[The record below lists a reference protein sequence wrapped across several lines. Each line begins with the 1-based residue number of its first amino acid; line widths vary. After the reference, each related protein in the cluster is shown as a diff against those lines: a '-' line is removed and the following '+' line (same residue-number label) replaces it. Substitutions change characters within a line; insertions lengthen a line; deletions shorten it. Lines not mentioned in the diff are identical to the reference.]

1 MFLYHFLFRKGYSII
16 KISMLNL
23 SFPNYEFRLK
33 EINQKRFI
41 FDEIRKKYIELTP
54 EEWVRQNCIKFLIN
68 EKKFKKNLISIEKK
82 IQLNNTTKRFDILI
96 HDINGACVLLVEC
109 KAPNIKINQ
118 ESFDQILRYNQVI
131 KAEFLMVTN
140 GIIHYY
146 CRINNDKK
154 NIEFLKEIPVNK

>member
-16 KISMLNL
+16 KISMLDL

-82 IQLNNTTKRFDILI
+82 IQLNNTTKRFDILV
-96 HDINGACVLLVEC
+96 HDINGGCFLLVEC

>member
-16 KISMLNL
+16 KISMLDL

-82 IQLNNTTKRFDILI
+82 IQLNNTTKRFDILV
-96 HDINGACVLLVEC
+96 HDINGGYVLLVEC

>member
-1 MFLYHFLFRKGYSII
+1 
-16 KISMLNL
+16 MLDL

-54 EEWVRQNCIKFLIN
+54 EEWVRQNCVKFLIN

-82 IQLNNTTKRFDILI
+82 IQLNNTTKRFDILV
-96 HDINGACVLLVEC
+96 HDIKGECILLVEC
-109 KAPNIKINQ
+109 KAPNVKINQ
-118 ESFDQILRYNQVI
+118 ESFDQILRYNQVVNA
-131 KAEFLMVTN
+131 KFLMLTN

>member
-1 MFLYHFLFRKGYSII
+1 
-16 KISMLNL
+16 MLHL

-54 EEWVRQNCIKFLIN
+54 EEWVRQNCVKFLIN

-82 IQLNNTTKRFDILI
+82 IQLNNTTKRFDILV
-96 HDINGACVLLVEC
+96 HDINGGFILLVEC

>member
-1 MFLYHFLFRKGYSII
+1 
-16 KISMLNL
+16 MLNL

-33 EINQKRFI
+33 KINQKRFI

-82 IQLNNTTKRFDILI
+82 IQLNNTIKRFDILV
-96 HDINGACVLLVEC
+96 HDINGGCILLVEC

-131 KAEFLMVTN
+131 SAKFLMVTN

-146 CRINNDKK
+146 CRINNHQK
-154 NIEFLKEIPVNK
+154 NIEFLKEIPVDK

>member
-1 MFLYHFLFRKGYSII
+1 
-16 KISMLNL
+16 MLDL

-82 IQLNNTTKRFDILI
+82 IQLNNTTKRFDILV
-96 HDINGACVLLVEC
+96 HDINGGCILLVEC

-118 ESFDQILRYNQVI
+118 ESFDQIFRYNQVI
-131 KAEFLMVTN
+131 NAKFLFVTLHCVIGFPGAVVN
-140 GIIHYY
+140 LAFVIACEKNNCKLSFGIPFGQLPTYS
-146 CRINNDKK
+146 
-154 NIEFLKEIPVNK
+154 L

>member
-1 MFLYHFLFRKGYSII
+1 
-16 KISMLNL
+16 MLHL

-68 EKKFKKNLISIEKK
+68 EKKFKKNLISIERK
-82 IQLNNTTKRFDILI
+82 IQLNNTTKRFDILV
-96 HDINGACVLLVEC
+96 HDTNGGCILLVEC

>member
-1 MFLYHFLFRKGYSII
+1 
-16 KISMLNL
+16 MLNL

-82 IQLNNTTKRFDILI
+82 IQLNNTTKRFDILV
-96 HDINGACVLLVEC
+96 HDAYGGCILLVEC

-131 KAEFLMVTN
+131 NAKFLMVTN

-146 CRINNDKK
+146 CKVNNEKK
-154 NIEFLKEIPVNK
+154 NIEFLNEIPINR

>member
-1 MFLYHFLFRKGYSII
+1 MENLNFKNYHLRI
-16 KISMLNL
+16 KN
-23 SFPNYEFRLK
+23 K
-33 EINQKRFI
+33 ENKQYV
-41 FDEIRKKYIELTP
+41 FDEVRKKYILLTP

-82 IQLNNTTKRFDILI
+82 IQLNNTTKRFDILV
-96 HDINGACVLLVEC
+96 HDINGGCVLLVEC

-131 KAEFLMVTN
+131 NAKFLMLTN

-146 CRINNDKK
+146 CRINNEKK

>member
-1 MFLYHFLFRKGYSII
+1 
-16 KISMLNL
+16 MLNL

-82 IQLNNTTKRFDILI
+82 IQLNNTTKRFDILV
-96 HDINGACVLLVEC
+96 HDTNGECSLLVEC

-118 ESFDQILRYNQVI
+118 ESFDQIFRYNQD
-131 KAEFLMVTN
+131 
-140 GIIHYY
+140 
-146 CRINNDKK
+146 INAK
-154 NIEFLKEIPVNK
+154 FLKGAGVKL

>member
-1 MFLYHFLFRKGYSII
+1 
-16 KISMLNL
+16 MLDL

-54 EEWVRQNCIKFLIN
+54 EEWVRQNCVKFIIN

-82 IQLNNTTKRFDILI
+82 IQLNNTNKRFDILV
-96 HDINGACVLLVEC
+96 HDINGGCVLLVEC

-118 ESFDQILRYNQVI
+118 ESFDQILRYNQI
-131 KAEFLMVTN
+131 INAKFLMLTN

>member
-1 MFLYHFLFRKGYSII
+1 MFLYHFLFRKEYSII
-16 KISMLNL
+16 KISMLDL

-82 IQLNNTTKRFDILI
+82 IQLNNMTKRFDILV
-96 HDINGACVLLVEC
+96 HDINGECILLVEC

-118 ESFDQILRYNQVI
+118 ESFDQILRYNQVVN
-131 KAEFLMVTN
+131 AEFLMVTN

-146 CRINNDKK
+146 CRINNDQK

>member
-1 MFLYHFLFRKGYSII
+1 
-16 KISMLNL
+16 MLNL
-23 SFPNYEFRLK
+23 SFPNYEFTLK

-82 IQLNNTTKRFDILI
+82 IQLNNTTKRFDILV
-96 HDINGACVLLVEC
+96 HDTNGECSLLVEC

-118 ESFDQILRYNQVI
+118 ESFDQILRYNQVVNA
-131 KAEFLMVTN
+131 KFLMVTN

-146 CRINNDKK
+146 CRINNHQK
-154 NIEFLKEIPVNK
+154 NIKFLKEIPANK

>member
-1 MFLYHFLFRKGYSII
+1 
-16 KISMLNL
+16 MLNL

-82 IQLNNTTKRFDILI
+82 IQLNNTTKRFDILV
-96 HDINGACVLLVEC
+96 HDKNGECILLVEC

-131 KAEFLMVTN
+131 NAKFLMVTN

>member
-1 MFLYHFLFRKGYSII
+1 
-16 KISMLNL
+16 MLNL

-68 EKKFKKNLISIEKK
+68 EKKYKKNLISIEKK
-82 IQLNNTTKRFDILI
+82 IQLNNTTKRFDILV
-96 HDINGACVLLVEC
+96 HDTNGECRLLVEC

-118 ESFDQILRYNQVI
+118 ESFDQILRYNQVVNA
-131 KAEFLMVTN
+131 KFLMVTN

-146 CRINNDKK
+146 CRINNHQK
-154 NIEFLKEIPVNK
+154 NIKFLKEIPANK